1 MTARSI
7 KRRNA
12 KRMTVYM
19 RLPLWRICG
28 GPSERIPGALALVV
42 APLTF
47 RPDSAPSW
55 ADPV

>member
-1 MTARSI
+1 MSARKI

-12 KRMTVYM
+12 KRMTREFRCSVWW
-19 RLPLWRICG
+19 LFG
-28 GPSERIPGALALVV
+28 TPSQRKAGDLVALASI
-42 APLTF
+42 TF